1 MITTLIER
9 SETFA
14 KGLIFG
20 CRACGQCVLRANAMT
35 CPMRCPKGLRNGPCG
50 GTLAGRCEVHPD
62 RPCIHVRIH
71 TRRHRGRA
79 EPAPIMPAID
89 HAMVGTASLLNACT
103 GADAGCRTPL
113 PALTTAGWA
122 EGEPRTASRLEA
134 ALRSGRFVVT
144 TELRAPRGS
153 DLSRIRREANALRG
167 SFDAINATAYLSGNP
182 SLPSSV
188 VARELQAM
196 GVEAVAQVTARD
208 CTRTTF
214 AGELFSLA
222 QGQVAN
228 LLCLTGDWR
237 MGRPMVKPVYDLD
250 ASLMLY
256 EARHLRERS
265 RVFHTG
271 EEVAQAPRPFLGCAI
286 NPLSD
291 PIDVPVRRL
300 RVKADCGA
308 EFAQTQVLT
317 ETTRLADFMALAQ
330 AQDLPR
336 RVAILAGI
344 PVVTSLKALD
354 HLHRVAG
361 VAVDPGFAARLRVA
375 PDLRAAGI
383 AEAERLCAEA
393 RAIRGIAG
401 VHLMLFGLDYS
412 ALLDVASSLETRNSK
427 PETQESPCPS
437 PA

>member
-1 MITTLIER
+1 MINLLLDRGEA
-9 SETFA
+9 FL
-14 KGLIFG
+14 KGLVFG

-50 GTLAGRCEVHPD
+50 GTLGGRCEVDPG

-71 TRRHRGRA
+71 GRRHGGRA
-79 EPAPIMPAID
+79 EPAPILPAID
-89 HAMVGTASLLNACT
+89 HALVNRASLVTACS
-103 GADAGCRTPL
+103 GADRGCRDPL

-122 EGEPRTASRLEA
+122 DGQPRTASRLEA
-134 ALRSGRFVVT
+134 ALRAGRFAIT
-144 TELRAPRGS
+144 TEVRAPRGA
-153 DLSRIRREANALRG
+153 DLARVRREAEALRG
-167 SFDAINATAYLSGNP
+167 HFDAINATAYLGGNP

-214 AGELFSLA
+214 TGELFAIA
-222 QGQVAN
+222 QARVAN

-237 MGRPMVKPVYDLD
+237 TGRPMVKPVYDLD
-250 ASLMLY
+250 SSLMLY
-256 EARHLRERS
+256 EARHLRDRS
-265 RVFHTG
+265 RIFHTG
-271 EEVAQAPRPFLGCAI
+271 EEVAQAPKPFLGCAI

-308 EFAQTQVLT
+308 EFAQTQVLS
-317 ETTRLADFMALAQ
+317 ETGRLARFMELAS

-361 VAVDPGFAARLRVA
+361 ITVDPGFAARLRAA
-375 PDLRAAGI
+375 PDLRAAGV
-383 AEAERLCAEA
+383 AEALRLASEA
-393 RAIRGIAG
+393 RAIPGVAG
-401 VHLMLFGLDYS
+401 VHLMLFGADHTTLVE
-412 ALLDVASSLETRNSK
+412 VATSLTLEI
-427 PETQESPCPS
+427 PCPS

>member
-1 MITTLIER
+1 MITNLIER
-9 SETFA
+9 SEVFA
-14 KGLIFG
+14 KGLLFG

-50 GTLAGRCEVHPD
+50 GTLDGKCEVHPE
-62 RPCIHVRIH
+62 RKCIHVLIH

-89 HAMVGTASLLNACT
+89 YALVTKASLINAIT
-103 GADAGCRTPL
+103 GADKGCRDPL
-113 PALTTAGWA
+113 PALSTAGWA
-122 EGEPRTASRLEA
+122 DGEPRTASRLEA
-134 ALRSGRFVVT
+134 ALRAGRFVMT

-153 DLSRIRREANALRG
+153 DLTRIRREANALRDA
-167 SFDAINATAYLSGNP
+167 FDAVNATAYLSGNP

-214 AGELFSLA
+214 TGELFSLA

-237 MGRPMVKPVYDLD
+237 VGRPMVKPVYDLD

-256 EARHLRERS
+256 EARHLRDRS
-265 RVFHTG
+265 RVYHTG

-317 ETTRLADFMALAQ
+317 ETRRLAEFMALAR

-361 VAVDPGFAARLRVA
+361 VTVDPAFAARLRA
-375 PDLRAAGI
+375 AKDLRATGI

-393 RAIRGIAG
+393 KAIPGIAG

-412 ALLDVASSLETRNSK
+412 ALLDIASTMSPK
-427 PETQESPCPS
+427 DIPCPS
-437 PA
+437 PASL